1 MPNTCEQAVAEY
13 FSSLRAMDVD
23 RWLNTFAPNAE
34 SHDPVGEPPHIG
46 HDALRKFVTRM
57 MSLFQVVSLTEDHVF
72 IVGNTAAVKWTGRA
86 IGKNGQSASFEGIDI
101 IECNDIGKITSL
113 RAYWSPAPIKAL
125 LQS

>member
-1 MPNTCEQAVAEY
+1 MPRTCEQAVAEY

-23 RWLNTFAPNAE
+23 RCVNTFAPNAE

-46 HDALRKFVTRM
+46 HDAIRKFVAEM
-57 MSLFQVVSLTEDHVF
+57 MSLFQVVALNEDHVF

-86 IGKNGQSASFEGIDI
+86 IGKNGQSVNFEGIDI
-101 IECNDIGKITSL
+101 IECNEAGEITSL
-113 RAYWSPAPIKAL
+113 RAYWSPAPLLAQ